1 MLTCTL
7 KVKGFSCHHVLFTKM
22 TLTDLGSTH
31 YRQTIATTQ
40 FLYSV
45 LKKKTKTKT
54 LFREDKKL
62 FSLPLLGFVSFKSWI
77 ILWLWRGSEWGL
89 VFTECYLPIIVNA
102 CFSIDQYFQCLLFP
116 NWRKYC

>member
-1 MLTCTL
+1 MPTCTI
-7 KVKGFSCHHVLFTKM
+7 KVKGFSCHHVLSTKM

-54 LFREDKKL
+54 LIREEKKL
-62 FSLPLLGFVSFKSWI
+62 FSLPPLGFVSFKILI
-77 ILWLWRGSEWGL
+77 ILWPWRGSEWGL
-89 VFTECYLPIIVNA
+89 VFTECYLPIIVNV
-102 CFSIDQYFQCLLFP
+102 CCSIDQYFQCLLFP